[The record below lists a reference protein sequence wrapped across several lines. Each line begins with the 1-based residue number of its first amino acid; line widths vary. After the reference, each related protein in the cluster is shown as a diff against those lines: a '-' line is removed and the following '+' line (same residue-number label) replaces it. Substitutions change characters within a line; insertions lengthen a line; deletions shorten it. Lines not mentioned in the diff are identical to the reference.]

1 MSIGAA
7 ISMTSPDAG
16 RIIAAASLRAQECGE
31 QCFAIMVLHSIRGET
46 TNEEKE
52 IVAENLGLI
61 MARNASPVVQE
72 SDDIPGAL
80 VSAARQFGVRT
91 LFIGSAKPRILG
103 RSVAEKL
110 VRLAPPFDIV
120 IVQRDGGGAE
130 NRR

>member
-16 RIIAAASLRAQECGE
+16 RIIAAASLRAQERGE
-31 QCFAIMVLHSIRGET
+31 RCFAIMVLDSIRDRT
-46 TNEEKE
+46 AKEKE
-52 IVAENLGLI
+52 IVAENLALI
-61 MARNASPVVQE
+61 LARNASPVVQE
-72 SDDIPGAL
+72 SEDVPGAL
-80 VSAARQFGVRT
+80 ISAARQFGVRT

-120 IVQRDGGGAE
+120 IVQRDGAGAE
-130 NRR
+130 DRR

>member
-7 ISMTSPDAG
+7 ISMTSADAG
-16 RIIAAASLRAQECGE
+16 RIIAAASVRAQERGE
-31 QCFAIMVLHSIRGET
+31 KCFAIIVLDSHGER

-52 IVAENLGLI
+52 IVAENLALI

-72 SDDIPGAL
+72 SGDIPGAL
-80 VSAARQFGVRT
+80 ISAARQFGVRT
-91 LFIGSAKPRILG
+91 LFIGSARPRILG

-120 IVQRDGGGAE
+120 IVQRDSA
-130 NRR
+130 R

>member
-16 RIIAAASLRAQECGE
+16 RIIAAASLRAQERGE
-31 QCFAIMVLHSIRGET
+31 KCFAIIVLHTGERMAH
-46 TNEEKE
+46 EKE
-52 IVAENLGLI
+52 IVAENLALI

-80 VSAARQFGVRT
+80 ISAARQFGVRT
-91 LFIGSAKPRILG
+91 LFVGSARPRILG

-110 VRLAPPFDIV
+110 VRMAPPFDLV
-120 IVQRDGGGAE
+120 IVQRDGAGAE
-130 NRR
+130 TRR

>member
-16 RIIAAASLRAQECGE
+16 RIIAAASLRAQERGE
-31 QCFAIMVLHSIRGET
+31 RCFAIIVLQSLSGERT
-46 TNEEKE
+46 SGEKE
-52 IVAENLGLI
+52 IVAENLALI

-80 VSAARQFGVRT
+80 ISAARQFGVRT
-91 LFIGSAKPRILG
+91 LFIGSARPRILG

-120 IVQRDGGGAE
+120 IVRRDGMGAE
-130 NRR
+130 DRR

>member
-16 RIIAAASLRAQECGE
+16 RIIAAASLRAQERGE
-31 QCFAIMVLHSIRGET
+31 RCFAIIVLDSRAERT
-46 TNEEKE
+46 KEEKE
-52 IVAENLGLI
+52 IVAENLALI

-72 SDDIPGAL
+72 SDDIPTAL
-80 VSAARQFGVRT
+80 IAAARQFGVGT
-91 LFIGSAKPRILG
+91 LFIGNAKPRLLG

-120 IVQRDGGGAE
+120 IVQRE
-130 NRR
+130 EKRQVF

>member
-16 RIIAAASLRAQECGE
+16 RIIAAASLWAQERGE
-31 QCFAIMVLHSIRGET
+31 QCFAIIVLDSRTERT
-46 TNEEKE
+46 SEEKE
-52 IVAENLGLI
+52 IVAENLALI

-72 SDDIPGAL
+72 SGDVPGAL

-91 LFIGSAKPRILG
+91 LFVGNSKRRILG
-103 RSVAEKL
+103 RSVTEKL

-120 IVQRDGGGAE
+120 VVQRDGV
-130 NRR
+130 R

>member
-16 RIIAAASLRAQECGE
+16 RIIAAASLRAEERGE
-31 QCFAIMVLHSIRGET
+31 KCFAIIVLDSRGER

-52 IVAENLGLI
+52 IVAENLALI

-80 VSAARQFGVRT
+80 ISAARQFGVRT
-91 LFIGSAKPRILG
+91 LFVGSARPRILG

-110 VRLAPPFDIV
+110 IRLAPPFDIV
-120 IVQRDGGGAE
+120 IVQRDSA
-130 NRR
+130 R

>member
-16 RIIAAASLRAQECGE
+16 RIIAAASLRAQERGE
-31 QCFAIMVLHSIRGET
+31 KCFAIIVLHSREKT
-46 TNEEKE
+46 TQEKE

-72 SDDIPGAL
+72 SNDIPGAL
-80 VSAARQFGVRT
+80 VTAAKAFGVRT
-91 LFIGSAKPRILG
+91 LFIGSARKRILG

-110 VRLAPPFDIV
+110 VRLAPPFEIV
-120 IVQRDGGGAE
+120 IVQRNGA
-130 NRR
+130 